1 MDNNYINSHL
11 IKWAELLY
19 GKDSKCYA
27 KFKKDHFI
35 FGSKKKKLKNKVTKQ
50 IAILLALNQI
60 KHDKDEKLHNKRN
73 KAVRIR

>member
-19 GKDSKCYA
+19 GKDSGCYSKA
-27 KFKKDHFI
+27 KDKIFI

-50 IAILLALNQI
+50 VALLLVLN
-60 KHDKDEKLHNKRN
+60 KLEHDKNENFHNKGN
-73 KAVRIR
+73 KKP